1 MANKTISYTVD
12 EKGIAVITLSYPETP
27 AAMSTPSVQEMT
39 DLLGMMEQAREIR
52 AVIIISESPRE
63 GPETDWTDLDR
74 RNNSAL
80 SFYHQLEEANR
91 FAVTLA
97 DLNKPVIA
105 AFNGPATGIG
115 LSIALAADLAIVSTK
130 TNFSELLDH
139 VGLIPD
145 IGGTY
150 LLPRLVGKAKA
161 KEILFTHHRIT
172 AQEALQLGLVSQ
184 VVSPDEVLSTA
195 YGLAEKIVQGPPFA
209 FSVAKRMINHCDE
222 IDIHAAL
229 HMEALSQTLAVCSYD
244 HKEGVNALFE
254 NRKPDFKG
262 D

>member
-1 MANKTISYTVD
+1 MAHRTISYTVD
-12 EKGIAVITLSYPETP
+12 EKGIAVITLACPATP
-27 AAMSTPSVQEMT
+27 AATSTPFLQELT
-39 DLLGMMEQAREIR
+39 DLLGMMEHAREIR
-52 AVIIISESPRE
+52 AVILMSESPCGCTE
-63 GPETDWTDLDR
+63 ADWTGLER
-74 RNNSAL
+74 SSSPA
-80 SFYHQLEEANR
+80 FYHQLEDANR
-91 FAVTLA
+91 FAVALA

-105 AFNGPATGIG
+105 AFDGPATGIG

-172 AQEALQLGLVSQ
+172 AQEALRLGLVSQ
-184 VVSPDEVLSTA
+184 VVSPDAVLPTA

-209 FSVAKRMINHCDE
+209 FSVAKRMINRCYE

-229 HMEALSQTLAVCSYD
+229 HMESLSQTLAVCSYD